1 MEIVNDPN
9 QWLLILLPLLI
20 LQFILLVVALLDLVK
35 RPETNGPKW
44 VWLLV
49 IVLINLIGPVLYFV
63 FGRTKR

>member
-9 QWLLILLPLLI
+9 QLLLILLPLLI

>member
-9 QWLLILLPLLI
+9 QLLLVLLPLLI